1 MMQSCRL
8 ARRSA
13 RKHTREMTKCGLI
26 YLALLTVWCALAALS
41 RALPALPRV
50 LGLGYLFGAIGL
62 GMNAFLLRAVSPPE
76 REIRLNKR
84 AWTLLLILPL
94 LYLPPL
100 AGLCALLRFADVR
113 WQSWLAH
120 LLAGSASTILLAL
133 AIACAALWV
142 FCLLGA
148 FARLAFLR
156 ALRSDKS
163 ITPKEWASLA
173 ARALRHSLAPAL
185 LFLRYIH
192 FFLLAAALWLALEA
206 GAGLLT
212 GSFALQADLPTTAL
226 LFLAHLLTPHPW
238 LSAAAFTLGPVWMLG
253 SGIFLWPRVHLA
265 QTCYYYRAGK

>member
-113 WQSWLAH
+113 WQSWLAQ
-120 LLAGSASTILLAL
+120 LLAGSVSTILLAL
-133 AIACAALWV
+133 AIACAVLWV

-206 GAGLLT
+206 AAGLLAGT
-212 GSFALQADLPTTAL
+212 FALQADLPTTAL

-238 LSAAAFTLGPVWMLG
+238 LSAAAFALGPVWMLG
-253 SGIFLWPRVHLA
+253 LGVYFWPRFQLA
-265 QTCYYYRAGK
+265 RVCYFYRAGK